1 MQDLIGRLGPLAFA
15 SRLRR
20 LADKLHK
27 DGSLIYKTQNLDFQA
42 RWFPVMY
49 ALTRKKAMAIT
60 ELARKLEL
68 THPAINQI
76 ANAMQNRGL
85 LKSIKGKQDE
95 RQRFISLSAEGRKL
109 SRQLAPIW
117 NDISMA
123 TAELINQT
131 KTSFLESLET
141 IEQALD
147 KQSMFERTVRL
158 QKQRQYDKLA
168 IADYSPGLKKYFKS
182 LNYQWLKTY
191 FEIEKADRFIL
202 ENPHESIIKRGGR
215 ILFAKLG
222 RKVIGTVALK
232 KLNAETFELT
242 KLAVQ
247 PEYQGKQAGRKL
259 CDYAINY
266 AVKAGAKTVV
276 LATSPKLA
284 AANQLYE
291 KLGFR
296 SCADK
301 FGLLEGF
308 KRKSQIHKLELN

>member
-27 DGSLIYKTQNLDFQA
+27 DASLIYKTQNIDFQA

-49 ALTRKKAMAIT
+49 ALTRKKYMAIT
-60 ELARKLEL
+60 ELARELEL

-85 LKSIKGKQDE
+85 LKSVKGKQDE
-95 RQRFISLSAEGRKL
+95 RQRFISLSAEGKKL
-109 SRQLAPIW
+109 SRELAPIW
-117 NDISMA
+117 SDISEA
-123 TAELINQT
+123 TSELLSQA
-131 KTSFLESLET
+131 KSDFLESLET
-141 IEQALD
+141 IEKALD
-147 KQSMFERTVRL
+147 NRSMFERTACL
-158 QKQRQYDKLA
+158 QKQRQYDKIT
-168 IADYSPGLKKYFKS
+168 IAEYNPGLKRYFKS
-182 LNYQWLKTY
+182 LNYQWLKSY
-191 FEIEKADRFIL
+191 FEIESADRYIL
-202 ENPHESIIKRGGR
+202 ENPHESIIKRGGL

-222 RKVIGTVALK
+222 SKVIGTVASK
-232 KLNAETFELT
+232 KLSPETYELT

-247 PEYQGKQAGRKL
+247 PEYQGRQAGQKL

-266 AVKAGAKTVV
+266 AVKAGAQKVV
-276 LATSPKLA
+276 LATSPKLT

-291 KLGFR
+291 KLGFKPG
-296 SCADK
+296 SDK

-308 KRKSQIHKLELN
+308 KRKSEVYILELH